1 MNNLLSVVALH
12 EESETR
18 KLECD
23 ICDSGDPPANRCTTC
38 SHFLCEF
45 CSQAHQR
52 ARNTRSHT
60 LVSLE
65 EAKKMGSAA
74 VTKPAICQEHDGEVM
89 KLFCNTCE
97 EAICRDCIIIKHR
110 DHKYTFVKDA
120 FAKGKENLLK
130 ILSEAET
137 KATSLTEAVA
147 GVLEMKDNVN
157 SYADETVQEVVECFT
172 DLTTSLNTRCHQ
184 LVTEIGELK
193 NSKLKS
199 LEIQQEQLET
209 ALASLQSSLDFTK
222 KALENGSEVEIL
234 NMQKYFSSRLQ
245 DLTST
250 KCQLEPCINEGLK
263 FKNDKRLKR
272 DIDTFGAVADHISLT
287 FAFLS
292 TVTMEKGEE
301 GVMYKTLCGQSIKFV
316 ITAKE
321 HTGRRR
327 MVGGDTFNVF
337 ITPAQSHEDGT
348 PLNVQDCGG
357 GTYSFCHTPMEAGN
371 YKLSVQ
377 LKNRHVRGSPFTWVV
392 EKWSLAL
399 DSSEDSK
406 GQLEFLEDN
415 MTALYKVDY
424 SEELCIHPLVHSW
437 YSTKI
442 SRTYLQGRS
451 DKAPFCVGD
460 LSFMDGKHMWRV
472 QIHGDISNGFSFG
485 IIASNRHNAK
495 NLLTE
500 RQKIWIWN
508 SGMKQ
513 YPDEEEGPLGN
524 MSIINNC
531 ISGDIIELYLD
542 CERRTLKMFNPR
554 TAQTDTWEGVEGEV
568 SPLFQMTN
576 NGDKV
581 SLKIKS
587 EQQNY
592 EEQQRTL
599 KMFNPGTTA
608 QTDAWEGVEGEVPP
622 LFQMTNDG
630 DKVSLA
636 IKSEQQNYEEQQW
649 NEQCA
654 TPKGKFRKIKV
665 KKGRV
670 KTK

>member
-1 MNNLLSVVALH
+1 
-12 EESETR
+12 
-18 KLECD
+18 
-23 ICDSGDPPANRCTTC
+23 
-38 SHFLCEF
+38 
-45 CSQAHQR
+45 
-52 ARNTRSHT
+52 
-60 LVSLE
+60 
-65 EAKKMGSAA
+65 MGTAA
-74 VTKPAICQEHDGEVM
+74 VTKPAICKEHDGEVK
-89 KLFCNTCE
+89 KLFCETCE
-97 EAICRDCIIIKHR
+97 EAICRDCTIVKHR

-130 ILSEAET
+130 ILLEAET

-199 LEIQQEQLET
+199 LEIQREQLET

-234 NMQKYFSSRLQ
+234 NMQKHFFSRLHV
-245 DLTST
+245 LTST

-263 FKNDKRLKR
+263 FTDDKRLKG
-272 DIDTFGAVADHISLT
+272 DIDKFGAVAGEVSLT

-301 GVMYKTLCGQSIKFV
+301 GVIYNTLCGQLIKFV

-321 HTGRRR
+321 YIGKRR

-337 ITPAQSHEDGT
+337 ITLAQSHEDGA
-348 PLNVQDCGG
+348 PLNIQDCGG

-377 LKNRHVRGSPFTWVV
+377 LKNRHVKGSPFTWVV

-406 GQLEFLEDN
+406 GQLKFLEDN
-415 MTALYKVDY
+415 MTALYKVDC
-424 SEELCIHPLVHSW
+424 SEELCIRPLIHRW
-437 YSTKI
+437 HSTKI
-442 SRTYLQGRS
+442 STTYLQGRS

-460 LSFMDGKHMWRV
+460 LNFMDGKHMWRV

-495 NLLTE
+495 NLTE
-500 RQKIWIWN
+500 RQKMWIWN

-513 YPDEEEGPLGN
+513 YPDKEEGPLGN

-554 TAQTDTWEGVEGEV
+554 TARTDTWEGVEGEV

-576 NGDKV
+576 DGDKV

-592 EEQQRTL
+592 EQ
-599 KMFNPGTTA
+599 
-608 QTDAWEGVEGEVPP
+608 
-622 LFQMTNDG
+622 
-630 DKVSLA
+630 
-636 IKSEQQNYEEQQW
+636 QQW

-654 TPKGKFRKIKV
+654 TPKMKRRQ
-665 KKGRV
+665 KKGKGRWV
-670 KTK
+670 KT